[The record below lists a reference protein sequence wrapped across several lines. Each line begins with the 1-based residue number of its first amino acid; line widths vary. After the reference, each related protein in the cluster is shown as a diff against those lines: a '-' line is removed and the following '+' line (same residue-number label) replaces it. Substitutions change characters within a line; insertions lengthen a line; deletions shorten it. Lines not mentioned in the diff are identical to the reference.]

1 MGMSMFS
8 FFKAKKPK
16 GFNYKPMYYSEQK
29 EEMKEREARIRK
41 ELGLTDA
48 DKPFGPTIK
57 GQFKSKRLKKYS
69 YTRQSTIRA
78 LIILVLLILVAYFL
92 FFK

>member
-8 FFKAKKPK
+8 FLRAKKPK
-16 GFNYKPMYYSEQK
+16 GFNYKPIYYSEQK
-29 EEMKEREARIRK
+29 EEMKEREARMRK
-41 ELGLTDA
+41 ELGLNDNDT
-48 DKPFGPTIK
+48 PFVPTIK

-69 YTRQSTIRA
+69 QSRQSTVRV
-78 LIILVLLILVAYFL
+78 LIILALLLLVAYFF